1 MIHTLLLGVGDVL
14 IRFIFGR
21 EVTLNYM
28 LHAPE
33 IHKNLIYGYFFNK
46 AHFKPIIKFNQY
58 ACDEMFKLN
67 I

>member
-1 MIHTLLLGVGDVL
+1 MKKRKKIMFDDSYSSNILGVGDVL

-33 IHKNLIYGYFFNK
+33 IHKNLIYGYFF
-46 AHFKPIIKFNQY
+46 
-58 ACDEMFKLN
+58 
-67 I
+67 